1 MHSLLSSIIHHK
13 PLKFNIHI
21 FYSVR
26 LLSFLNIPK
35 RSRSSKRLQLLQ
47 LDVVAVTK
55 NSSLPVSQR
64 EGEAKSFLL
73 QVMHEYAG

>member
-1 MHSLLSSIIHHK
+1 M
-13 PLKFNIHI
+13 KFNIHT

-35 RSRSSKRLQLLQ
+35 RFRSSKRLQPLQ

-55 NSSLPVSQR
+55 NSSLPVSQG
-64 EGEAKSFLL
+64 EGEAESFLL